1 MGSPQ
6 FGQAVKAR
14 IFSLSRDLF
23 PSWEW
28 AEVYNDH
35 MGSIPRKHHR
45 KRVIRRFAMSWCC
58 ALVPF
63 GAGAQIIQAPPM
75 PAQSVG
81 AVNQTAPTAGAPIA
95 TRSTA
100 SSGSD
105 IDRYQELTE
114 IGGRA
119 GSPASPEEL
128 EQAYLHYCRAASN
141 GSTDAL
147 VRLGWMHLNGLG
159 VKQDD
164 AVAGALLR
172 RASAYGSQLA
182 GQLLM
187 MVRGTEERMP
197 DCIGK
202 RALAQV
208 NVEPAQPVSRGSTR
222 IANPSRFSTVPVS
235 LERQRLAATVIQIA
249 AEFRLD
255 PRLVI
260 ALIGTES
267 NFDPNAR
274 SPKNAFGLMQLI
286 PETAA
291 RFEVADVLDPTQ
303 NLRGGMAYLSWL
315 LSYYRGDV
323 ILALAAYNAGE
334 GAVDRYKGVPPY
346 PETMAY
352 VQRIRALYP
361 VDRHGFNPRLTT
373 ASPMLRAPTTTQT
386 AGLGIAGTAIT
397 D

>member
-1 MGSPQ
+1 
-6 FGQAVKAR
+6 
-14 IFSLSRDLF
+14 
-23 PSWEW
+23 
-28 AEVYNDH
+28 
-35 MGSIPRKHHR
+35 
-45 KRVIRRFAMSWCC
+45 
-58 ALVPF
+58 
-63 GAGAQIIQAPPM
+63 M
-75 PAQSVG
+75 PAQRVG
-81 AVNQTAPTAGAPIA
+81 AIDHTAPAAAAPIA
-95 TRSTA
+95 SRSTS

-114 IGGRA
+114 IGGKA
-119 GSPASPEEL
+119 GAPASPEEL
-128 EQAYLHYCRAASN
+128 EQAYLHYCRAAGN

-187 MVRGTEERMP
+187 MVRGRDERMP
-197 DCIGK
+197 ECIGD
-202 RALAQV
+202 RVLA
-208 NVEPAQPVSRGSTR
+208 NAIVEPAQPIARGSNR
-222 IANPSRFSTVPVS
+222 ISDPARFSTVPAS
-235 LERQRLAATVIQIA
+235 LERQRLAAMVIRIA
-249 AEFRLD
+249 ADFRLD
-255 PRLVI
+255 PRLI
-260 ALIGTES
+260 MALIGTES

-274 SPKNAFGLMQLI
+274 SPKDAFGLMQLI

-291 RFEVADVLDPTQ
+291 RFQVADVLDPAQ
-303 NLRGGMAYLSWL
+303 NLRGGMAYMSWL

-334 GAVDRYKGVPPY
+334 GAVDRHKGVPPY

-361 VDRHGFNPRLTT
+361 VDRHAFNTRLTT
-373 ASPMLRAPTTTQT
+373 ASPILGAPTPTQT
-386 AGLGIAGTAIT
+386 AGLGIAGRGIA

>member
-1 MGSPQ
+1 MLAP
-6 FGQAVKAR
+6 
-14 IFSLSRDLF
+14 L
-23 PSWEW
+23 
-28 AEVYNDH
+28 
-35 MGSIPRKHHR
+35 
-45 KRVIRRFAMSWCC
+45 
-58 ALVPF
+58 
-63 GAGAQIIQAPPM
+63 GAFAQIIQAPPV
-75 PAQSVG
+75 PAQSIG
-81 AVNQTAPTAGAPIA
+81 ALNQVAPSAGAPIA
-95 TRSTA
+95 SRSVD

-114 IGGRA
+114 IGGTA
-119 GSPASPEEL
+119 SAPTSPEEL
-128 EQAYLHYCRAASN
+128 RHAYLHYCRAARA

-164 AVAGALLR
+164 AIAGALLR

-182 GQLLM
+182 GQLLL
-187 MVRGTEERMP
+187 MVRGHDERMP
-197 DCIGK
+197 DCLGN
-202 RALAQV
+202 RVLASIE
-208 NVEPAQPVSRGSTR
+208 VEPAQPVSRGSAR
-222 IANPSRFSTVPVS
+222 IANPSRFSTAPVS
-235 LERQRLAATVIQIA
+235 IERQRLAAMVIGIA
-249 AEFRLD
+249 AEFKLD
-255 PRLVI
+255 PRLVM

-274 SPKNAFGLMQLI
+274 SPKDAFGLMQLI

-291 RFEVADVLDPTQ
+291 RFQVTDILDPAQ

-352 VQRIRALYP
+352 VQRIQAIYP
-361 VDRHGFNPRLTT
+361 IDRHSFDRRLTT
-373 ASPMLRAPTTTQT
+373 ASPAVGGPAATQT
-386 AGLGIAGTAIT
+386 AGLANVAKPVS

>member
-1 MGSPQ
+1 
-6 FGQAVKAR
+6 
-14 IFSLSRDLF
+14 
-23 PSWEW
+23 
-28 AEVYNDH
+28 
-35 MGSIPRKHHR
+35 
-45 KRVIRRFAMSWCC
+45 
-58 ALVPF
+58 
-63 GAGAQIIQAPPM
+63 M

-81 AVNQTAPTAGAPIA
+81 AVNHTAPSAGAPIA
-95 TRSTA
+95 TRSSA

-114 IGGRA
+114 IGGKA
-119 GSPASPEEL
+119 GSPANADEL
-128 EQAYLHYCRAASN
+128 QQAYLHYCRAARA

-164 AVAGALLR
+164 AIAGALLR

-182 GQLLM
+182 GQLLL
-187 MVRGTEERMP
+187 MVRGHDERMP
-197 DCIGK
+197 DCLGN
-202 RALAQV
+202 RVLAHV
-208 NVEPAQPVSRGSTR
+208 DVEPAQPISRGSTR
-222 IANPSRFSTVPVS
+222 IASPSRFSTVPVS
-235 LERQRLAATVIQIA
+235 IERQRIAAMVIRSA

-255 PRLVI
+255 PRLVM

-291 RFEVADVLDPTQ
+291 RFQVTDPLDPAQ

-352 VQRIRALYP
+352 VQRIQALYP
-361 VDRHGFNPRLTT
+361 ADRHGFNPRLAT
-373 ASPMLRAPTTTQT
+373 ASPLLGGPTAATQT
-386 AGLGIAGTAIT
+386 AGLGIPGTAGN

>member
-1 MGSPQ
+1 MLAP
-6 FGQAVKAR
+6 
-14 IFSLSRDLF
+14 
-23 PSWEW
+23 
-28 AEVYNDH
+28 Y
-35 MGSIPRKHHR
+35 
-45 KRVIRRFAMSWCC
+45 
-58 ALVPF
+58 
-63 GAGAQIIQAPPM
+63 GAAAQIIQAPPM
-75 PAQSVG
+75 PAQGAG
-81 AVNQTAPTAGAPIA
+81 AVNQAAPSAAVPIVN
-95 TRSTA
+95 RSTA

-114 IGGRA
+114 IGNRA
-119 GSPASPEEL
+119 GVPASPDEL
-128 EQAYLHYCRAASN
+128 KQAYLHYCRAARA

-159 VKQDD
+159 AKQDD

-182 GQLLM
+182 GQLLL
-187 MVRGTEERMP
+187 MVRGHEERMP
-197 DCIGK
+197 DCLGS
-202 RALAQV
+202 RVLAHV
-208 NVEPAQPVSRGSTR
+208 EVEPAQPIARGSTR
-222 IANPSRFSTVPVS
+222 VANPSRFSTVPAS
-235 LERQRLAATVIQIA
+235 IERQRIAAMVIRIA
-249 AEFRLD
+249 AEFRVD
-255 PRLVI
+255 PRLI
-260 ALIGTES
+260 MALIGTES

-291 RFEVADVLDPTQ
+291 RFQVTDPLDPAQ
-303 NLRGGMAYLSWL
+303 NLRGGIAYLGWL

-334 GAVDRYKGVPPY
+334 GAVDRHKGVPPY

-352 VQRIRALYP
+352 VQRIQALYP

-373 ASPMLRAPTTTQT
+373 ASPLVGGPETTQT
-386 AGLGIAGTAIT
+386 AGLGLAG

>member
-1 MGSPQ
+1 
-6 FGQAVKAR
+6 
-14 IFSLSRDLF
+14 
-23 PSWEW
+23 
-28 AEVYNDH
+28 
-35 MGSIPRKHHR
+35 
-45 KRVIRRFAMSWCC
+45 MSWCC
-58 ALVPF
+58 TLAPL
-63 GAGAQIIQAPPM
+63 GAVAQIIQAPPM

-81 AVNQTAPTAGAPIA
+81 ALNQVAPTAGAPIA
-95 TRSTA
+95 TRSTD

-114 IGGRA
+114 IA
-119 GSPASPEEL
+119 GKPGAPASPEEL
-128 EQAYLHYCRAASN
+128 EQAYLHYCRAARA

-159 VKQDD
+159 VEQDD
-164 AVAGALLR
+164 AIAGALLR

-187 MVRGTEERMP
+187 MVRGSEERLP
-197 DCIGK
+197 DCLGN
-202 RALAQV
+202 RVLAHV
-208 NVEPAQPVSRGSTR
+208 DVEPAKPVSRELAR
-222 IANPSRFSTVPVS
+222 IANPSRFSTAPAS
-235 LERQRLAATVIQIA
+235 IERQRLAAMVIRIA
-249 AEFRLD
+249 ADFKLD
-255 PRLVI
+255 PRLVM

-274 SPKNAFGLMQLI
+274 SPRNAYGLMQLI

-291 RFEVADVLDPTQ
+291 RFQVTDILDPAQ

-352 VQRIRALYP
+352 VQRIQALYP
-361 VDRHGFNPRLTT
+361 VDRHSFDPRLAT
-373 ASPMLRAPTTTQT
+373 ASPTVGGPARTQT
-386 AGLGIAGTAIT
+386 AGLGNVARPVA